1 MIALIQRVSQASV
14 DVEDQRIAQIDRGI
28 VALVAVQASDSTDQ
42 YKRQVQRIINYRI
55 FPDNVGKMNVSLL
68 NVNGGLILVPQFT
81 LLADTSRG
89 NRPSFSNNVA
99 PEEGNK
105 IFDQLITHAKQE
117 YSNVQN
123 GIFGAD
129 MQVSLINDGPVT
141 LWLEV

>member
-1 MIALIQRVSQASV
+1 MIALIQRVSQGAV
-14 DVEDQRIAQIDRGI
+14 DVDDQRIAQIDRGI
-28 VALVAVQASDSTDQ
+28 VALIAVQATDGIDQ
-42 YKRQVQRIINYRI
+42 VKRMVQRIVNYRI
-55 FPDNVGKMNVSLL
+55 FPDNVGKMNLSLL

-99 PEEGNK
+99 PEEGKK
-105 IFDQLITHAKQE
+105 IFDQLVDHAKQE

-123 GIFGAD
+123 GTFGAD
-129 MQVSLINDGPVT
+129 MQVTLVNDGPVT